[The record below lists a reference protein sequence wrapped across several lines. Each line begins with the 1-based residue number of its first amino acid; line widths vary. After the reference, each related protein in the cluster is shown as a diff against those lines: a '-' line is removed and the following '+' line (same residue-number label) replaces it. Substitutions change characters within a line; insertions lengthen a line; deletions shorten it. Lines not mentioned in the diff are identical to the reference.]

1 MRRRARAWSLKSV
14 MAAFGAAL
22 SLFQAGLFAQ
32 TDLTVPAATNQTD
45 ASQTSN
51 APESP
56 VNPDV
61 IQQAIERLRR
71 EAEPAPAP
79 TFESASPASNV
90 VAVPNPEA
98 LEGRLSLVEQTLKL
112 QHETEL
118 EALHSSNRTLLLGAG
133 ILAGVV
139 LIAVLCGVLV
149 LTRALNRFAG
159 LTTRLR
165 AAAVEGDGRS
175 LPMIAGDELS
185 PGAFSHAEEINSR
198 FLDAVERLE
207 KRILDLEQTSGE
219 LPQGT
224 LESRAPL
231 GRMKKIGGKSG
242 SEPVEVDAGPEAGVS
257 DQSDTHEQRPVSV
270 PGHEKRAA
278 EAAILLGKGQA
289 LLNLDKV
296 EEALKCF
303 DRAVVLDPGNAES
316 FLKLG
321 MALEKLH
328 KMDDAIKNYDR
339 AIAAD
344 SAMTQ
349 AYLYKGAACNR
360 LQRFREA
367 LDCYEKALKM
377 APKPVP
383 S

>member
-1 MRRRARAWSLKSV
+1 

-32 TDLTVPAATNQTD
+32 TDLTVPAATSQTD

-51 APESP
+51 APESA

-61 IQQAIERLRR
+61 IQQAIERLRH
-71 EAEPAPAP
+71 EAEPAPTQ
-79 TFESASPASNV
+79 TFESMSTSSNL
-90 VAVPNPEA
+90 VAAPNPEA
-98 LEGRLSLVEQTLKL
+98 IEGRLSLVEQTLKL

-118 EALHSSNRTLLLGAG
+118 EALHSSNQTLLLGAG

-159 LTTRLR
+159 LATRLR
-165 AAAVEGDGRS
+165 AAAVEGDGQS
-175 LPMIAGDELS
+175 LALAAGDALS

-207 KRILDLEQTSGE
+207 RRILDLEQTSGE
-219 LPQGT
+219 LPRGP
-224 LESRAPL
+224 LEGRAPL
-231 GRMKKIGGKSG
+231 GQMKKIGEKPE
-242 SEPVEVDAGPEAGVS
+242 SEALESDIRPQAGVPG
-257 DQSDTHEQRPVSV
+257 QSDTREQHPVSV

-328 KMDDAIKNYDR
+328 KMDDAIKSYDR